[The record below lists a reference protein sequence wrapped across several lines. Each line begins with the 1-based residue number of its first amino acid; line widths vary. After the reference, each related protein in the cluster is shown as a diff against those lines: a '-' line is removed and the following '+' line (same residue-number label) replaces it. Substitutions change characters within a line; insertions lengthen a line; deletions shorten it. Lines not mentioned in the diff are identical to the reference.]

1 MVLVLIGL
9 TVVLSISPAHTS
21 MREELLTSRYNVE
34 RQVSALDLDITQKAE
49 DTGILG
55 ACIIVTAFNL
65 LAISAD
71 VIGVEGT
78 IRVVI
83 VTVMLCFTSEGSCGD
98 GSGEEENSE
107 RLDGDH
113 FD

>member
-1 MVLVLIGL
+1 MVLVLTGL
-9 TVVLSISPAHTS
+9 TILFVSFAHAS
-21 MREELLTSRYNVE
+21 MRKKLLTSRYNVE

-55 ACIIVTAFNL
+55 ACILITAFNL

-71 VIGVEGT
+71 VAGAEGASG
-78 IRVVI
+78 VVI